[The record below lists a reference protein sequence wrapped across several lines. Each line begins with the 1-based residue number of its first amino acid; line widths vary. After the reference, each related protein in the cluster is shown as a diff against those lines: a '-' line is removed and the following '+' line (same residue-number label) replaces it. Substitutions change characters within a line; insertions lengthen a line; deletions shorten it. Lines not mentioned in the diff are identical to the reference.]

1 VSGSGR
7 KPASSRFYSPGEGRL
22 DLSRLGQALA
32 GAPAQEDALARTLL
46 ETVTFEEF
54 EGKTKLTTKSV
65 FQTVEDR
72 NGMLESGME
81 QGS

>member
-1 VSGSGR
+1 
-7 KPASSRFYSPGEGRL
+7 
-22 DLSRLGQALA
+22 
-32 GAPAQEDALARTLL
+32 
-46 ETVTFEEF
+46 VTFEEF

-72 NGMLESGME
+72 HGMLESGME